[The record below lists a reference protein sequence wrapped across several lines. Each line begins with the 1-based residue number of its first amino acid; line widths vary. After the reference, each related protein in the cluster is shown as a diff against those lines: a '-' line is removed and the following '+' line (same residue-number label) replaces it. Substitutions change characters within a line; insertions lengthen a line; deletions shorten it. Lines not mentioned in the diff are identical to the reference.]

1 MSERYSKSDIRE
13 IAEYL
18 VEDLRECEDGT
29 VTTTGRL
36 ARASGYDDMETFD
49 LFDLHDALFKAARAN
64 HITLDMSEH
73 KDKVE
78 GLPFNLTF
86 VVRNK
91 KAQIKCPRCGSQNIA
106 RYIYG
111 YPAFSEEMQKMLDE
125 GKWVLGGCCISSVEI
140 DGQRVETMPARKCND
155 CKRDFATAPILMTP
169 KTETVEDYRDVVT
182 AIKFSVGGFFGG
194 YTDIT
199 IRKNDKGAV
208 VKVQKTLAYDEL
220 PDDRQISPTKWQKI
234 VNTLYS
240 QLYLHEWKKSFVDPC
255 VLDGT
260 QWSLDISLTNKRKRS
275 YSGSNDYPPYWNEL
289 LKIFREFAKI

>member
-91 KAQIKCPRCGSQNIA
+91 KAQIKCPRCGSQNTA

-111 YPAFSEEMQKMLDE
+111 YGEKEEM
-125 GKWVLGGCCISSVEI
+125 
-140 DGQRVETMPARKCND
+140 
-155 CKRDFATAPILMTP
+155 
-169 KTETVEDYRDVVT
+169 
-182 AIKFSVGGFFGG
+182 
-194 YTDIT
+194 
-199 IRKNDKGAV
+199 
-208 VKVQKTLAYDEL
+208 
-220 PDDRQISPTKWQKI
+220 
-234 VNTLYS
+234 
-240 QLYLHEWKKSFVDPC
+240 LYLHAS
-255 VLDGT
+255 LYGSSDGRVQPGGT
-260 QWSLDISLTNKRKRS
+260 T
-275 YSGSNDYPPYWNEL
+275 GTPPRVCGL
-289 LKIFREFAKI
+289 

>member
-91 KAQIKCPRCGSQNIA
+91 KAQIKCPRCGSQNTA

-111 YPAFSEEMQKMLDE
+111 YPAFSEEMQKMLDDDDME
-125 GKWVLGGCCISSVEI
+125 NYVIKIHAMKGN
-140 DGQRVETMPARKCND
+140 ARTVGLEPLA
-155 CKRDFATAPILMTP
+155 DFARLIAVL
-169 KTETVEDYRDVVT
+169 VYLA
-182 AIKFSVGGFFGG
+182 AIRV
-194 YTDIT
+194 
-199 IRKNDKGAV
+199 
-208 VKVQKTLAYDEL
+208 
-220 PDDRQISPTKWQKI
+220 DDP
-234 VNTLYS
+234 
-240 QLYLHEWKKSFVDPC
+240 
-255 VLDGT
+255 
-260 QWSLDISLTNKRKRS
+260 
-275 YSGSNDYPPYWNEL
+275 
-289 LKIFREFAKI
+289 